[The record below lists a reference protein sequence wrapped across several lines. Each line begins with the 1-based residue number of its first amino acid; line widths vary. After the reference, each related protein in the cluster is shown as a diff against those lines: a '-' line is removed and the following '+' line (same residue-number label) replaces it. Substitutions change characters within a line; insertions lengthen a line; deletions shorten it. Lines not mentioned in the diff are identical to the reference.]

1 MAESGEEVVITNVSI
16 MEKGDGLFWRDGLFW
31 DQQRMKPIR
40 SYSLYFDTDYGG
52 DIDEKFLGDNIF
64 SLFVNSPIEKF
75 LREGEWKINFSIVEE
90 SVNGLGSYVWFGYE
104 IDFSGGIEWTSK
116 MLFEKKGG

>member
-1 MAESGEEVVITNVSI
+1 MAGSGEELIIKNVSI
-16 MEKGDGLFWRDGLFW
+16 VEKRDGLFW
-31 DQQRMKPIR
+31 HQQRMKPIR

-52 DIDEKFLGDNIF
+52 GIDEKFLGDNIF
-64 SLFVNSPIEKF
+64 SLLFVNSPIEKF

-90 SVNGLGSYVWFGYE
+90 SVTGLGSYVWFGYE

-116 MLFEKKGG
+116 MLFEKKRE

>member
-1 MAESGEEVVITNVSI
+1 MAGSGEEVIITNVSI
-16 MEKGDGLFWRDGLFW
+16 MEKRDGLFW
-31 DQQRMKPIR
+31 HQQRMKPIR
-40 SYSLYFDTDYGG
+40 GYSLSFDTDYGG

-64 SLFVNSPIEKF
+64 SLLFTNSPIAKF

-90 SVNGLGSYVWFGYE
+90 SVNGSGSYVWFGYE

-116 MLFEKKGG
+116 MLFEKKRE